1 MAGMFLGLAAPVE
14 SSAMRQAVSPAP
26 GFDDEVVEEVCPRC
40 GMRAMPTATS
50 KTTTYRPLLLV
61 VDDEL
66 PVLKVVERLAVK
78 VGFEVVTCASGSEAM
93 RSLMRRP
100 ADLAMVDLRMPDVN
114 GLDLLRQIRTS
125 VPGCEVILMTAYAA
139 VDSAVEAIKLGA
151 REYLTKPFDFDRLR
165 QVLVDIRLELER
177 RAQIVALES
186 QVARQLE
193 FCGMLGRSPLMQEV
207 FSLIQRLAPHAKVV
221 LITGETGTG
230 KELAARAFHHA
241 GTRRAKPFVTINCSA
256 VVDTL
261 FESELFGHVRGAFTG
276 AIESKAGVFEAA
288 NGGTLFLDEVGE
300 LPLSVQAKL
309 LRALEH
315 GEVQRVGSL
324 QPKHVDVT
332 VVAATNRDLRAEVA
346 AGRFRGDLFYRLNV
360 VEVFLP
366 PLRDRRED
374 IPYLTAAF
382 MRDAAARMRKP
393 IHGLTPAAERL
404 LLGARWEGNVR
415 ELKNVVE
422 RACMLSDGTLL
433 ADRELEG
440 AFGPERA
447 QSFNTG
453 AVPAPKPRLVEAV
466 QPPAQLETL
475 ERDHILDVLRQVH
488 GNRMAAAKLLGI
500 SRRALYRRLERHNL
514 GDEAPPASSR
524 RIG

>member
-1 MAGMFLGLAAPVE
+1 MPTPVE
-14 SSAMRQAVSPAP
+14 KPA
-26 GFDDEVVEEVCPRC
+26 
-40 GMRAMPTATS
+40 AA
-50 KTTTYRPLLLV
+50 RPLLLV
-61 VDDEL
+61 VDDEP
-66 PVLKVVERLAVK
+66 PVLKIVERLAAK
-78 VGFEVVTCASGSEAM
+78 AGFEVAACGSGAEAM
-93 RSLMRRP
+93 RMLARRP

-114 GLDLLRQIRTS
+114 GLDLLRQIRATH
-125 VPGCEVILMTAYAA
+125 PGCEVILMTAYAA

-151 REYLTKPFDFDRLR
+151 REYLTKPFDFERLR
-165 QVLVDIRLELER
+165 QVLVDIRHELER
-177 RAQIVALES
+177 RAEIVSLES

-193 FCGMLGRSPLMQEV
+193 FCGMLGRSPAMQEV

-221 LITGETGTG
+221 LLTGETGTG
-230 KELAARAFHHA
+230 KELAARAFHQA
-241 GTRRAKPFVTINCSA
+241 GTRRGRAFVTINCSA

-276 AIESKAGVFEAA
+276 AMEAKAGVFETA

-300 LPLSVQAKL
+300 LPMSVQAKL

-315 GEVQRVGSL
+315 GEVQRVGAL
-324 QPKHVDVT
+324 QPKHVDVA

-360 VEVFLP
+360 VEVSLP

-393 IHGLTPAAERL
+393 INGLTPGAERL
-404 LLGARWEGNVR
+404 LLTARWDGNVR

-422 RACMLSDGTLL
+422 RACMLADGTLITE
-433 ADRELEG
+433 RELTG
-440 AFGPERA
+440 AFGPGEITQGAGSPPAPVTARSERA
-447 QSFNTG
+447 AQG
-453 AVPAPKPRLVEAV
+453 AAPAS
-466 QPPAQLETL
+466 LEGI
-475 ERDHILDVLRQVH
+475 ERDHILEVLRQVN

-514 GDEAPPASSR
+514 ADEAPSPGGKRS
-524 RIG
+524 